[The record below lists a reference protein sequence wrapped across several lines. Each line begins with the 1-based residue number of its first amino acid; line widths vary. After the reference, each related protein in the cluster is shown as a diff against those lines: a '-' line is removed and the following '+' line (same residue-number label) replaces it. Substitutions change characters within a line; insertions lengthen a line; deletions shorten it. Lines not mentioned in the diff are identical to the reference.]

1 MSLLSV
7 SSSFRKPKQAAEQTT
22 RLSGDLQENRS
33 FVFFSILISRNLMF
47 YVAAVR
53 ERRPSNSEF
62 QPLQRGTSSTAAKQH
77 VYVFDF
83 SLRHVTPTQCR
94 PPPPHTRTH
103 HPRTDIPHKG
113 GTALRGLSSAPSGD
127 EPRSLPPRLLRNVQ
141 QLECEVKF
149 LHARS

>member
-94 PPPPHTRTH
+94 PPPPIH
-103 HPRTDIPHKG
+103 
-113 GTALRGLSSAPSGD
+113 ALITPAPTSRIKEALHSGAYPVRQAETSLVRYHRDSSETS
-127 EPRSLPPRLLRNVQ
+127 SN
-141 QLECEVKF
+141 
-149 LHARS
+149 